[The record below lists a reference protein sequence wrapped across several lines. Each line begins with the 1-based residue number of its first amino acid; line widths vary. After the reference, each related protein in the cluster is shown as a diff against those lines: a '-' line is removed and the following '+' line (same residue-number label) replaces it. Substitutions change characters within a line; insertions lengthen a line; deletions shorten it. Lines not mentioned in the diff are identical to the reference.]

1 MRQEKLLTFIK
12 ISELYQA
19 FMHTFFCQNALIL
32 SNHKFFAKKINIIW
46 SGSINYLQARHFK
59 DMFWDKMSRK
69 IRKKNRTISRSF
81 VLNCFNILVQNVS
94 KLDKKNF

>member
-59 DMFWDKMSRK
+59 DMVWDKMSRK
-69 IRKKNRTISRSF
+69 IKKKIELYQDLLYWI
-81 VLNCFNILVQNVS
+81 VLIFWYKMSQN
-94 KLDKKNF
+94 